1 MFPKLDRNE
10 DFLKREYKKKIL
22 PIVEW
27 KPIDTMLEDAEKF
40 LHLTAF
46 MDPVNRTKN
55 RSEQVPCW
63 DHTRIHL
70 SNPDPSAHATDDYI
84 HANYVNGF
92 EKKKKYIM
100 TQSPLPE
107 TVLDFF
113 KMVDQYDCEVIVAL
127 TEILEDGQSEV
138 DAYWPTILGSNQNI
152 GNYIIRLFHFVKY
165 PLSAISN
172 TVTRCASMAVVAPMV
187 GYTYSK
193 ITINLY
199 YFCGFG
205 ILYLTLLIVKYI
217 FKRYI

>member
-1 MFPKLDRNE
+1 MFSKLNRNE
-10 DFLKREYKKKIL
+10 ETLKREYKKKIR

-27 KPIDTMLEDAEKF
+27 KSFDTMLEGAEKF

-70 SNPDPSAHATDDYI
+70 SNSDPSADATDDYI

-92 EKKKKYIM
+92 EKKKKYII

-107 TVLDFF
+107 TVLDFV
-113 KMVDQYDCEVIVAL
+113 KMVDQYNCEVIVAL

-152 GNYIIRLFHFVKY
+152 GNYIIQD
-165 PLSAISN
+165 A
-172 TVTRCASMAVVAPMV
+172 
-187 GYTYSK
+187 
-193 ITINLY
+193 
-199 YFCGFG
+199 
-205 ILYLTLLIVKYI
+205 
-217 FKRYI
+217 